1 MKENKFFRGILVFF
15 ALIGFL
21 TLSGII
27 WVFVTNM
34 NNWGTLLSVV
44 SLVETQGLYEPDL
57 DQMILGA
64 AAGIVDSLH
73 DPYSKYLDKD
83 TWQEL
88 KIRLEAKFG
97 GIGVY
102 VLEESKGKFK
112 IVSPIKGTPAYRAG
126 IKNGDIILKI
136 NGESVQN
143 MTQDEVVSL
152 MRGDP
157 GTQLLLTVYRES
169 DGKEY
174 EFKIIRE
181 IINVPSVEY
190 EVLDET
196 NGIGY
201 LTLNQFHSHSSEEMA
216 EALNELVREK
226 KAKGLILDLRY
237 NGGGDFNAAV
247 EIASLFLDKGSEI
260 VSVRDGKGKEEVY
273 KSSGG
278 DVDIPMVVLI
288 NGDSASAAE
297 ILAGAL
303 KDNKRAVLVGKT
315 TFGKGLVQTVY
326 PLRDGGALKLTTQ
339 KYFTPDGTDINEVG
353 IHPDYEVENGEGKD
367 KDLQLDKAVEIIKK
381 QIF

>member
-1 MKENKFFRGILVFF
+1 MLRGILIFF
-15 ALIGFL
+15 ALLGFL
-21 TLSGII
+21 TSSALI
-27 WVFVTNM
+27 FFLVTNAG
-34 NNWGTLLSVV
+34 NIGTLISVV
-44 SLVETQGLYEPDL
+44 TLIKTQGLYEPTPA
-57 DQMILGA
+57 QMISGA
-64 AAGIVDSLH
+64 ASGIVDSLN

-102 VLEESKGKFK
+102 VLEEGKGRFK
-112 IVSPIKGTPAYRAG
+112 IISPIKGTPAYRAG

-169 DGKEY
+169 DGKEH

-190 EVLDET
+190 EVLDT
-196 NGIGY
+196 VHGIGY
-201 LTLNQFHSHSSEEMA
+201 IALNQFHAGSAQEMA
-216 EALNELVREK
+216 EAINDLAGERK
-226 KAKGLILDLRY
+226 CRGIILDLRY
-237 NGGGDFNAAV
+237 NGGGDFNAAL
-247 EIASLFLDKGSEI
+247 EIASLFLDKGREI
-260 VSVRDGKGKEEVY
+260 VRVKDGKGREEVY

-278 DVDIPMVVLI
+278 NIDVPVVVLI
-288 NGDSASAAE
+288 NEDTASAAE

-303 KDNKRAVLVGKT
+303 KDNQRAVLVGRT

-339 KYFTPDGTDINEVG
+339 KYFTPSGTDINEVG
-353 IHPDYEVENGEGKD
+353 IHPDYEVEKGEKD
-367 KDLQLDKAVEIIKK
+367 KDKELDKALEIIKK
-381 QIF
+381 QII

>member
-1 MKENKFFRGILVFF
+1 MRGNRFTKGILVFF
-15 ALIGFL
+15 ALVGFL
-21 TLSGII
+21 TTFGLI
-27 WVFVTNM
+27 WLFVTNAA
-34 NNWGTLLSVV
+34 NIGTLISVV
-44 SLVETQGLYEPDL
+44 TLVKTEGLYKPDL

-64 AAGIVDSLH
+64 ASGIVDSLH

-112 IVSPIKGTPAYRAG
+112 IISPIKGTPAYRAG

-136 NGESVQN
+136 NGESVHN

-169 DGKEY
+169 DGKEH
-174 EFKIIRE
+174 EFKIVRE
-181 IINVPSVEY
+181 IINVPSVDY
-190 EVLDET
+190 EVLDT
-196 NGIGY
+196 THGIGY
-201 LTLNQFHSHSSEEMA
+201 ISLNQFHAHSAEEMA
-216 EALNELVREK
+216 DAINELAGEK
-226 KAKGLILDLRY
+226 KVKGLILDLRY
-237 NGGGDFNAAV
+237 NGGGDFNAAL
-247 EIASLFLDKGSEI
+247 EIASLFLDKGKEI
-260 VSVRDGKGKEEVY
+260 VKVRDGKGREEVY
-273 KSSGG
+273 KSSGNNI
-278 DVDIPMVVLI
+278 DIPVVVLI
-288 NGDSASAAE
+288 NEDSASAAE

-303 KDNKRAVLVGKT
+303 KDNKRALLVGKT

-339 KYFTPDGTDINEVG
+339 KYFTPSGTDINEIG
-353 IHPDYEVENGEGKD
+353 IHPDYEVERGEKD
-367 KDLQLDKAVEIIKK
+367 KDLQLEKALEILKK
-381 QIF
+381 QIL